1 MNIITSLAYHS
12 LLNRKITVTLTII
25 SIALSV
31 FLFLGVEK
39 IRTSAKNS
47 FTSTITNTDLILGA
61 RSGQIQLLLYSIFQI
76 GNATNNFTWDS
87 FQNIS
92 KHPDI
97 EWIVPIS
104 LGDSLYQ
111 FRVMGTTREYFTR
124 YKYRGNKSLTFK
136 EGNKFN
142 DLYDAVIG
150 ADVAKTLNYQVND
163 PIIVAH
169 GLASVQR
176 HEDHPFRISGILKK
190 TGTPVDRLVLVSLEA
205 IEAIHI
211 DWETGIK
218 IPGRNDNSSENQ
230 KLDKKD
236 LIPKEIT
243 AALIGVTSRMKV
255 FQLQREIN
263 EYSKEPLLAI
273 LPGVALGELWR
284 IISYVETT
292 LQIISSVVIITALLG
307 MIAII
312 FASLNE
318 RRREMAILRSI
329 GASPHTILGLLMVES
344 VFMSI
349 AGVVL
354 GLIALYIVLIIIYP
368 FLNNTFGIYIEVA
381 PIYGRELTI
390 LLSIIIISSI
400 VSIIPAIR
408 AYKLSLNDGMMP
420 NN

>member
-1 MNIITSLAYHS
+1 MNIIANLAYHS
-12 LLNRKITVTLTII
+12 LFNRKITVSLTII

-47 FTSTITNTDLILGA
+47 FTSTITNTDLIVGA

-76 GNATNNFTWDS
+76 GNATNNFTWES
-87 FQNIS
+87 FQKIA

-111 FRVMGTTREYFTR
+111 FRVMGTTSEYFTR
-124 YKYRGNKSLTFK
+124 YKYRGNKNLVFE
-136 EGNKFN
+136 EGVKFN

-150 ADVAKTLNYQVND
+150 AEVAKTLNYKIND

-169 GLASVQR
+169 GLASVQK

-218 IPGRNDNSSENQ
+218 IPTRDNSTNENK
-230 KLDKKD
+230 KLDKKK

-243 AALIGVTSRMKV
+243 AAMIGVKSRMKV

-263 EYSKEPLLAI
+263 EYAKEPLLAI
-273 LPGVALGELWR
+273 LPGVALSELWR

-292 LQIISSVVIITALLG
+292 LQVISGIVIITALLG

-329 GASPHTILGLLMVES
+329 GASPHTILGLLMIES
-344 VFMSI
+344 IFMSI

-354 GLIALYIVLIIIYP
+354 GLFVLYVVLIFIYP

-381 PIYGRELTI
+381 PIYGREITI
-390 LLSIIIISSI
+390 LLSIIIMSSI
-400 VSIIPAIR
+400 VSIIPALR
-408 AYKLSLNDGMMP
+408 AYRLSLNDGMMP
-420 NN
+420 DS

>member
-1 MNIITSLAYHS
+1 MNIIANLAYHS
-12 LLNRKITVTLTII
+12 LFNRKITVSLTII

-47 FTSTITNTDLILGA
+47 FTSTITNTDLIVGA

-76 GNATNNFTWDS
+76 GNATNNFTWES
-87 FQNIS
+87 FQKIA

-111 FRVMGTTREYFTR
+111 FRVMGTTSEYFTR
-124 YKYRGNKSLTFK
+124 YKYRENKNLVFE
-136 EGNKFN
+136 EGVKFI

-150 ADVAKTLNYQVND
+150 AEVAKTLNYKIND

-169 GLASVQR
+169 GLASVQK

-218 IPGRNDNSSENQ
+218 IPTRDNSTNENK
-230 KLDKKD
+230 KLDKKK

-243 AALIGVTSRMKV
+243 AAMIGVKSRMKV

-263 EYSKEPLLAI
+263 EYAKEPLLAI
-273 LPGVALGELWR
+273 LPGVALSELWR

-292 LQIISSVVIITALLG
+292 LQVISGIVIITALLG

-329 GASPHTILGLLMVES
+329 GASPHTILGLLMIES
-344 VFMSI
+344 IFMSI

-354 GLIALYIVLIIIYP
+354 GLFVLYVVLIFIYP

-381 PIYGRELTI
+381 PIYGREITI
-390 LLSIIIISSI
+390 LLSIIIMSSI
-400 VSIIPAIR
+400 VSIIPALR
-408 AYKLSLNDGMMP
+408 AYRLSLNDGMMP
-420 NN
+420 DS